1 VEKTVLVIDD
11 DDLCRE
17 AVQRHLTG
25 HYALCFSESLAAAR
39 GAMEQAIPDCAL
51 LDFRLPDGDGLAL
64 LPHLVAR
71 RIPVVM
77 CTSQGN
83 EEIAVRAL
91 QEGADDYIVKNTMNR
106 PMLRRSIAN
115 AIERARLRAELV
127 LREQEKDTLI
137 EQLQT
142 ALRDIE
148 TLRGLLSICARCKKI
163 RNADGGWQSVESYV
177 STHSQARFTH
187 GFCPECFEREVEA
200 IREGL

>member
-1 VEKTVLVIDD
+1 MEKTVLVVDD

-25 HYALCFSESLAAAR
+25 QYDLRFSESLAAAR
-39 GAMEQAIPDCAL
+39 GALEHEAPDCVL
-51 LDFRLPDGDGLAL
+51 LDFRLSDGDGLAL
-64 LPHLVAR
+64 LPDLVAR

-106 PMLRRSIAN
+106 PMLRRSIGN

-127 LREQEKDTLI
+127 LREEEKDALI
-137 EQLQT
+137 EQLKS
-142 ALRDIE
+142 ALRDNE
-148 TLRGLLSICARCKKI
+148 TLRGLLSICALCKKI

-187 GFCPECFEREVEA
+187 GYCPECFEREVKA
-200 IREGL
+200 IREGN